1 MVDSDF
7 WGVGRYALRLQIIRV
22 CNTCV
27 NQPNDTF
34 SSVVFI
40 HTAHRVPQPR
50 CHVSL
55 SSTPFISNST
65 EVVLHQTF
73 NLSSS
78 FRKKDST
85 QRVECQHTI
94 EMIIFSHRRT
104 ERQPEIF
111 EFDIAPSYCHECV
124 YGDRPGRSAAAE
136 DLNSSKRERET
147 CVYNLLGPGVWGEN
161 LIFTKAENDFITAH
175 LSLRT

>member
-1 MVDSDF
+1 MSQSLTLASSVVDSDF

-34 SSVVFI
+34 GSVVFI
-40 HTAHRVPQPR
+40 RTAHSVPQPR
-50 CHVSL
+50 CHVS
-55 SSTPFISNST
+55 SSPFISNST

-78 FRKKDST
+78 FRKKKKRRFDTESRVST
-85 QRVECQHTI
+85 HYWNDN
-94 EMIIFSHRRT
+94 IFSSSNW
-104 ERQPEIF
+104 ELF
-111 EFDIAPSYCHECV
+111 EFDIALPYPSYCHECV

-136 DLNSSKRERET
+136 DLNSSKRERDM
-147 CVYNLLGPGVWGEN
+147 CV
-161 LIFTKAENDFITAH
+161 
-175 LSLRT
+175 